1 MKIDLRIKAKN
12 IRKTLEIHVIS
23 KNLVSLIRKS
33 SAYVDAKNVMIF
45 YPKKYELDFRELLND
60 KKNFFLPRVNDEE
73 LEICPYRIGDK
84 LELSQF
90 NVLEPVSEPVDV
102 NCLDLIIV
110 PALLVDKKGY
120 RLGYGGGY
128 YDRLLYKIKSLEVN
142 TICAMPK
149 ELLVENLPIEYYD
162 VSVDEIIIS

>member
-33 SAYVDAKNVMIF
+33 SAYIDAKNVMIF

-60 KKNFFLPRVNDEE
+60 EKNFFLPRVCGEE
-73 LEICPYRIGDK
+73 LEICPYRLGDK

-128 YDRLLYKIKSLEVN
+128 YDRLLQRVKKSKVQTL
-142 TICAMPK
+142 CAMPQ
-149 ELLVENLPIEYYD
+149 ELVVGKLPNDEFDI
-162 VSVDEIIIS
+162 SVDEVVLL